1 MTMLINYSHVKAI
14 NKLRNYSPRL
24 NSPFTFL
31 WIMMFMIIF
40 SDSLSWPTI
49 PYLIREF
56 LAEETAVVT
65 MLGLL
70 TSIFSI
76 IKISANILGAFL
88 GDRFDR
94 RLIIL
99 LALAIFPASFA
110 LILFARDHI
119 WILGSYILFGVFYGI
134 LTPSLNAMVASL
146 AQRESRGMIFGVFN
160 LSWIISQIPSPIIG
174 GFLSETVFLR
184 FPLILS
190 LALSLITLILFIIF
204 MGILKGISSSP
215 QPAYK
220 DGEPQKIYIKKR
232 LLFLCFAQLFSGLGN
247 GVLLPVITAYLVY
260 VIGASP
266 ADMGIAYSLGW
277 GLATALAQIPGGKLS
292 DRFGYKPII
301 MTSTLIGAPLILLL
315 PFSRTLTHFILIN
328 ALSCISGNLSSP
340 AFSAYIA
347 TLMRERLSRG
357 FGLTSAFFSIGSII
371 GPIIGS
377 ILWAISKP
385 DYIPP
390 FATSTIFLLLTLPFI
405 AALKSENE
413 E

>member
-1 MTMLINYSHVKAI
+1 MLISYFHAKIVDR
-14 NKLRNYSPRL
+14 LRDHFPRF

-31 WIMMFMIIF
+31 WIMMFMIVF
-40 SDSLSWPTI
+40 SDSLSWPTV

-56 LAEETAVVT
+56 LVEEKAVVA

-70 TSIFSI
+70 TSTFSI
-76 IKISANILGAFL
+76 IKISANVLGAFL
-88 GDRFDR
+88 GDKFDR
-94 RLIIL
+94 RLIVL

-110 LILFARDHI
+110 LILFARDHT

-134 LTPSLNAMVASL
+134 LTPPLNAMVASL
-146 AQRESRGMIFGVFN
+146 TQRETRGMIFGVFN

-174 GFLSETVFLR
+174 GLLSETVFLR

-190 LALSLITLILFIIF
+190 LALSLVTLTLFIAF
-204 MGILKGISSSP
+204 MGILEGVSSSR
-215 QPAYK
+215 QPTYK
-220 DGEPQKIYIKKR
+220 DGEPKKTYIEKR

-247 GVLLPVITAYLVY
+247 GVLLPIITAYLIY

-292 DRFGYKPII
+292 DRFGYRPVI

-315 PFSRTLTHFILIN
+315 PFSRTLPHFILIN

-347 TLMRERLSRG
+347 TLMRETLSRG
-357 FGLTSAFFSIGSII
+357 FGLTSAFFSIGSIV
-371 GPIIGS
+371 GPMIGS
-377 ILWAISKP
+377 LLWTISKP
-385 DYIPP
+385 YYLPP
-390 FATSTIFLLLTLPFI
+390 FAASTIFLLLTLPFI
-405 AALKSENE
+405 VALKSEDE
-413 E
+413 K